1 MRKFLFVLMLAVS
14 LSLAAIAQQGSA
26 PTDPKAHAQEV
37 INKAQAALWGDGK
50 SKVQSL
56 SITGTDRLNLAGLMG
71 GRAGDAARGGGG
83 GGGRG
88 GDPRGGGGAGRGG
101 GRNTDT
107 LSEITLDILLPDKFL
122 QTSVRSMGPASSTS
136 LFAINGTQI
145 WNDSK
150 QSNPV
155 SMGGGGGDGGFGG
168 GGDGG
173 GGAPPPPP
181 PGGGDTGRGGGQD
194 GTGGPGGN
202 QRMMGM
208 PGQAQA
214 PDFGRLMFALLL
226 TTPATLPLEFTY
238 AGEAKTADGKTADVL
253 DATGPNNFTMRL
265 FFDPPTHQLLMMS
278 YKSRPMGRGPQ
289 GPGQGGSQGG
299 GQGGGQ
305 GGQGNRPPDGNQ
317 GGNQGRGMGNAPET
331 ETRWY
336 LTEYRSESGLN
347 LPHRITKSTI
357 GENGPQPFG
366 EVEIKKVKINPS
378 LKPEKFEKKEEKK

>member
-1 MRKFLFVLMLAVS
+1 MRKFLFVLTLAVS
-14 LSLAAIAQQGSA
+14 VSLAAIAQQGTA
-26 PTDPKAHAQEV
+26 PADPKAHAQEV
-37 INKAQAALWGDGK
+37 IKQAQAALWGETK

-71 GRAGDAARGGGG
+71 GR
-83 GGGRG
+83 G
-88 GDPRGGGGAGRGG
+88 GDPRGGGGARGGGDTRGGGGARGGGRGG
-101 GRNTDT
+101 GDT
-107 LSEITLDILLPDKFL
+107 LSEITLEILLPDKFL

-173 GGAPPPPP
+173 GGGAPPPPP
-181 PGGGDTGRGGGQD
+181 PGGGDTGRGGQD
-194 GTGGPGGN
+194 GAGGPGGN

-253 DATGPNNFTMRL
+253 DATGPNNFTTRL
-265 FFDPPTHQLLMMS
+265 FFDPQTHQLLMMS

-289 GPGQGGSQGG
+289 GPGQGG
-299 GQGGGQ
+299 GQ

-317 GGNQGRGMGNAPET
+317 GRGLGNAPET

-336 LTEYRSESGLN
+336 LTEYRNESGLN
-347 LPHRITKSTI
+347 LPHRIVKSTI

>member
-1 MRKFLFVLMLAVS
+1 M
-14 LSLAAIAQQGSA
+14 
-26 PTDPKAHAQEV
+26 
-37 INKAQAALWGDGK
+37 
-50 SKVQSL
+50 
-56 SITGTDRLNLAGLMG
+56 
-71 GRAGDAARGGGG
+71 
-83 GGGRG
+83 
-88 GDPRGGGGAGRGG
+88 
-101 GRNTDT
+101 
-107 LSEITLDILLPDKFL
+107 
-122 QTSVRSMGPASSTS
+122 
-136 LFAINGTQI
+136 
-145 WNDSK
+145 
-150 QSNPV
+150 
-155 SMGGGGGDGGFGG
+155 
-168 GGDGG
+168 
-173 GGAPPPPP
+173 
-181 PGGGDTGRGGGQD
+181 PGGQV
-194 GTGGPGGN
+194 
-202 QRMMGM
+202 
-208 PGQAQA
+208 QA

-289 GPGQGGSQGG
+289 GPGQGG
-299 GQGGGQ
+299 QGGGQ
-305 GGQGNRPPDGNQ
+305 GGQGNQGNRNP
-317 GGNQGRGMGNAPET
+317 GGMGNAPET